1 MNNLNL
7 TQGINDSLEKQQA
20 DFDLVDQL
28 TQNLI
33 NAFENK
39 EIIPSYKDENEK
51 MFGKFVAESQLIQYE
66 KNYWFIYR

>member
-51 MFGKFVAESQLIQYE
+51 MFGKFVAESQLIQYKE
-66 KNYWFIYR
+66 KYIYR

>member
-1 MNNLNL
+1 MNL

-51 MFGKFVAESQLIQYE
+51 MFGKFMAEFKSI
-66 KNYWFIYR
+66 

>member
-7 TQGINDSLEKQQA
+7 TQGINDSLEKQQS

-51 MFGKFVAESQLIQYE
+51 MFGKFVAESQLIQYKE
-66 KNYWFIYR
+66 KYIYR

>member
-51 MFGKFVAESQLIQYE
+51 MFGKFMAEFKSI
-66 KNYWFIYR
+66 

>member
-66 KNYWFIYR
+66 KK

>member
-1 MNNLNL
+1 MNL

-51 MFGKFVAESQLIQYE
+51 MFGKFMTKFEFIQWE
-66 KNYWFIYR
+66 

>member
-51 MFGKFVAESQLIQYE
+51 MFGKFVAESQLIQY
-66 KNYWFIYR
+66 KKK

>member
-1 MNNLNL
+1 MNDLNL

-51 MFGKFVAESQLIQYE
+51 MFGKFMTEFTFIQME
-66 KNYWFIYR
+66 KDIIFIDK